1 MSPGRAARR
10 DLALAAVVLLSRL
23 PFLGRGYGTDNDAW
37 SVIAAARHIAATGE
51 YKVSRFPGFPLHE
64 YGVALLQAGGPWA
77 VNGASAVACALA
89 AVLLAR
95 LLRRAGVRDA
105 GAGALAFA
113 FVPAVFVAS
122 TAGMDYLWA
131 CALVLLAC
139 ELVLE
144 TGGLGA
150 GIVLGLATACRIT
163 SIAYLL
169 PAVLLAGA
177 GGPGSRG
184 AGAPPRRARAALAI
198 AVPAVLVGALAYLPV
213 WARYGPEFLSY
224 YEPAGGKRQTVWY
237 FLAGLATP
245 FRLPHPPVFVAG
257 IASVGVLGLLG
268 FAALVAVL
276 IERLARRRAPASA
289 PAAAPPRM
297 IAACVAAIAIGLT
310 LFLRLPDDEGYLIP
324 VLPFAFVLL
333 GRGLDPRAFRA
344 LCVALMLSPF
354 VLGVD
359 VEPPKKGVTP
369 ESRSGLARRF
379 ELGRQSFVLDPLR
392 GPLLMDQDKRRAQRD
407 ILARARERWAG
418 LPANAVVVAGL
429 LDLPLHIEI
438 GYGAVSTF
446 DILALDPL
454 RRLRAEGRPIYYLP
468 DAPERTRRFFG
479 YALEAE
485 GARPLL

>member
-1 MSPGRAARR
+1 MNPDRTAGR

-37 SVIAAARHIAATGE
+37 SVVAAARHIAATGE

-77 VNGASAVACALA
+77 VNGASAVACAVA

-122 TAGMDYLWA
+122 TAGMDYLGA
-131 CALVLLAC
+131 CALVLLAF
-139 ELVLE
+139 ELALE
-144 TGGLGA
+144 ARGLGA
-150 GIVLGLATACRIT
+150 GIALGLATACRIT
-163 SIAYLL
+163 SIAYL
-169 PAVLLAGA
+169 PPIALLAWA
-177 GGPGSRG
+177 RRPGTPG
-184 AGAPPRRARAALAI
+184 TATAPRRTRAVLAI

-213 WARYGPEFLSY
+213 LARYGMESLSY
-224 YEPAGGKRQTVWY
+224 YEPAGGQRQSMWH
-237 FLAGLATP
+237 FLAGLATLY
-245 FRLPHPPVFVAG
+245 RLPHPPAFVAG
-257 IASVGVLGLLG
+257 IASVGVFGLPG
-268 FAALVAVL
+268 FAALAVVLVA
-276 IERLARRRAPASA
+276 RWARRTAPARPPA
-289 PAAAPPRM
+289 PAPPRM
-297 IAACVAAIAIGLT
+297 IAACGAAIAIGLA

-333 GRGLDPRAFRA
+333 GRALDPRAFRA

-359 VEPPKKGVTP
+359 AEPPKKGVTP
-369 ESRSGLARRF
+369 ESRSALARRF
-379 ELGRQSFVLDPLR
+379 ALGHQSFVLDPLR

-407 ILARARERWAG
+407 LLARARERWAG
-418 LPANAVVVAGL
+418 LPANAVVIAGL

-438 GYGAVSTF
+438 GYGPVSTF
-446 DILALDPL
+446 DIVTLDDL
-454 RRLRAEGRPIYYLP
+454 RRLRAAGRPIYYLP